1 MAQPRLRCEHTASL
15 MHVHAMLQF
24 RAYASKV
31 QGGDYEWTQVVLLYG
46 ATMMSNN
53 RRVKDCL
60 LVVVLATDII
70 LPV

>member
-1 MAQPRLRCEHTASL
+1 MST
-15 MHVHAMLQF
+15 
-24 RAYASKV
+24 V
-31 QGGDYEWTQVVLLYG
+31 QDGDYEWTQVVLLYG